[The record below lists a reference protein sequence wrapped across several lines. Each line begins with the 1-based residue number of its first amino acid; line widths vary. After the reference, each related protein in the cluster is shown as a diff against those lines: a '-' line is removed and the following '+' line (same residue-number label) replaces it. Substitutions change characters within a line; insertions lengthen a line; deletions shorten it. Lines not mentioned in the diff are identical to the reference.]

1 MYFLIIFAGGGIGS
15 VLRYLTVLFVQNLSQ
30 KSLYL
35 SNYHSIILVNFIG
48 CLIYAA
54 ILITLKKTNIFN
66 EYIKAFIFTGL
77 LASYTTFSTF
87 VFETYDLFFKQGL
100 IIAIKYFLLS
110 LISSFVGFYLIY
122 QLHDK

>member
-1 MYFLIIFAGGGIGS
+1 MYFIIIFAGGGIGS
-15 VLRYLTVLFVQNLSQ
+15 VLRYLTVLFVQNISQ

-35 SNYHSIILVNFIG
+35 SSYHSIIVVNFIG

-100 IIAIKYFLLS
+100 TIAIKYFLLS

-122 QLHDK
+122 QLHEK